1 MLNYI
6 LSFGGGLNSTALLVY
21 ILKNKMPLDMVIFS
35 DTGDEHDYTYES
47 VKFYKKYAEDHGI
60 RFDIVK
66 STNNMSLYEYC
77 YNKKITPSRMT
88 RNCTKN
94 FKITPMRQNITKV
107 YGKRSPTVLYI
118 GIAYEEI
125 HRMKDS
131 DVKYIKNVFPLCDA
145 KIDRDGC
152 TKILE
157 DEGLPIPKKSGCWY
171 CPFKKKQEWID
182 MMKNEPE
189 QYNKA
194 MRLEMNNKYYPNRNS
209 LLNHKPLIEMK
220 AIYKP
225 QMELTDFEPTC
236 DVSGSCFL

>member
-1 MLNYI
+1 MNYI
-6 LSFGGGLNSTALLVY
+6 LSYGGGLNSTALLIY
-21 ILKNKMPLDMVIFS
+21 LIKNKMPLDMVIFS

-220 AIYKP
+220 KIHKP

>member
-220 AIYKP
+220 KIHKP

>member
-6 LSFGGGLNSTALLVY
+6 LSFGGGLNSIALLVY

-220 AIYKP
+220 KIHKP